1 MMDELLDPVRERAMA
16 YIDDTAIFSKG
27 DASVHVKHVGE
38 VLDILLR
45 ANLWPNWRKC
55 KFGCKK
61 MEYVGHIVSKNGIE
75 IDQRRV
81 SKIINMP
88 APRNVQEIRMFNGMV
103 VFYQRFIRKFSDTVE
118 PLTVLTRKDVYWRWG
133 DREQKA

>member
-45 ANLWPNWRKC
+45 ANLR
-55 KFGCKK
+55 
-61 MEYVGHIVSKNGIE
+61 
-75 IDQRRV
+75 
-81 SKIINMP
+81 P

-118 PLTVLTRKDVYWRWG
+118 PLTALTRKDVYWRWG